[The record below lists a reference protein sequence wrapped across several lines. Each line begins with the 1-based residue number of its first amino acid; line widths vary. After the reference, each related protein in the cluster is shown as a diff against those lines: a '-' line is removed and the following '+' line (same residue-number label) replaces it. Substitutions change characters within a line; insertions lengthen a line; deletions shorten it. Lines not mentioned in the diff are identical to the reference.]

1 MISRRVVHQGPP
13 KMGRGR
19 KYSCIGLH
27 YKMWIWGIWGLPRIS
42 WPLKLD
48 ILFNDSIIAEID
60 RIGIIYVE
68 FWGNDL
74 QPEVLE
80 GDVLVQDVEWVT
92 WVEKDET
99 KCM

>member
-1 MISRRVVHQGPP
+1 M
-13 KMGRGR
+13 
-19 KYSCIGLH
+19 
-27 YKMWIWGIWGLPRIS
+27 
-42 WPLKLD
+42 D